1 MSDNLPEERVRIPIK
16 DKSNPQSAVNL
27 CPNAIAKGIEAIPDE
42 FFSMRADELAEKF
55 RQGRKYNKET
65 EIEEK
70 LRISFWRE
78 YDRAVDNG
86 QNMSLERICAGV
98 CHVNAFRKIASNSYR
113 LAYICTPPEDYV
125 TTMQELLAI
134 GLEQLRDILLQPHV
148 DPETNIPNPR
158 MCDVKM
164 RIVDSI
170 TLRVKGSVASRIETK
185 NLNLNVEADATKRP
199 VTEISQLTDP
209 KEIDRR
215 LNELMRGN
223 QQLVEVLD
231 VTPKS

>member
-1 MSDNLPEERVRIPIK
+1 MTNLPEEKIRIPIK
-16 DKSNPQSAVNL
+16 DKSNPHSAVNL
-27 CPNAIAKGIEAIPDE
+27 CPSAISKGIEAIPDE
-42 FFSMRADELAEKF
+42 FFSMRADELSEKF
-55 RQGRKYNKET
+55 RQGRAYTKET

-78 YDRAVDNG
+78 YDRAVDQG
-86 QNMSLERICAGV
+86 QRMSLERICAGV
-98 CHVNAFRKIASNSYR
+98 CHVNTFRQMAANSYR

-148 DPETNIPNPR
+148 DPKTNRPDPR

-164 RIVDSI
+164 RIIDSI

-185 NLNLNVEADATKRP
+185 NLNLNIEAESTKRP
-199 VTEISQLTDP
+199 TTEISQLTDP
-209 KEIDRR
+209 NEIDRR

-223 QQLVEVLD
+223 QNIAGAID